1 LWTARATPRTESGV
15 AVLVM
20 SLQLLA
26 DSVSVERGG
35 RTVLQGLSFRVTG
48 GEALLLTG
56 PNGAGKS
63 TLLRTL
69 AGFLAPSSGRV
80 TLSGADPE
88 LRIVEQAHFVG
99 HLNAV
104 KASLTVAENAAFW
117 AGFLGGSAGAVDG
130 ALKLFGLAALADIP
144 AGFLSAGQKRRL
156 ALVRLLIARR
166 PLWLLDE
173 PTAALDAAASAILTD
188 AVDEHVKGGGVA
200 VVATHLPL
208 GLSCARELRLGDLTV
223 GV

>member
-1 LWTARATPRTESGV
+1 MLHDLSFGV
-15 AVLVM
+15 A
-20 SLQLLA
+20 S
-26 DSVSVERGG
+26 
-35 RTVLQGLSFRVTG
+35 

-69 AGFLAPSSGRV
+69 AGFLAPIRGRV

-88 LRIVEQAHFVG
+88 LSIAEQAHFVG

-117 AGFLGGSAGAVDG
+117 VGFLGGAPSSG
-130 ALKLFGLAALADIP
+130 ALTRFGLAALADIP

-156 ALVRLLIARR
+156 ALARLLIARR

-173 PTAALDAAASAILTD
+173 PTAALDAAASAILTEVVD
-188 AVDEHVKGGGVA
+188 AHVKQGGVA
-200 VVATHLPL
+200 VVATHVPL
-208 GLSCARELRLGDLTV
+208 GLAGARELRLGVPAV

>member
-1 LWTARATPRTESGV
+1 
-15 AVLVM
+15 M

-26 DSVSVERGG
+26 DNLSVERGG
-35 RTVLQGLSFRVTG
+35 RMVLRDLSFGIAG

-69 AGFLAPSSGRV
+69 AGFLAPISGRV
-80 TLSGADPE
+80 TLSGADPD
-88 LRIVEQAHFVG
+88 LTIAEQAHFVG

-104 KASLTVAENAAFW
+104 KASLTVAENIAFW
-117 AGFLGGSAGAVDG
+117 ARFLGGSREPVNH
-130 ALKLFGLAALADIP
+130 ALTRFGLAALADIP
-144 AGFLSAGQKRRL
+144 AGFLSAGQRRRL
-156 ALVRLLIARR
+156 ALARLVIARR

-173 PTAALDAAASAILTD
+173 PTAALDSAASAVLTE
-188 AVDEHVKGGGVA
+188 AVDGHVKHGGLA

-208 GLSCARELRLGDLTV
+208 ALSCARQLRLGHPPV
-223 GV
+223 AA